1 MMRNSSLSL
10 FLGVTATALVLTP
23 TRAVAQTFDFNRVE
37 NLSIRPIESDSV
49 LSFFGDRTRNEG
61 YITFRNSDTT
71 APDAGHIDL
80 RPGID
85 NASYYIV
92 GPGRSPDPATR
103 GTRTASLEGLTG
115 LTNLSNYLKQN
126 DIPLSSIGIDFIPKS
141 DRDVTKTWN
150 LGEDKLGQDWFG
162 SPDSTIEESI
172 FQANPDDVENFLT
185 FGTTKIIDLGYTPAY
200 FISVNDNPGSAVGNF
215 NIFLTDPTPAF
226 KVPGLDPLASGLADA
241 FLQDV
246 AAGGGLVQQVSID
259 QPELSDFSFSSSQGY
274 EIITVSYPLELRI
287 VGSTSVPESSSVLGL
302 FMLGALG
309 TVARMTSQKLKQ

>member
-1 MMRNSSLSL
+1 MPNSSLSL
-10 FLGVTATALVLTP
+10 FLGVAATALVLTP
-23 TRAVAQTFDFNRVE
+23 TTAVAQTFDFGRVE
-37 NLSIRPIESDSV
+37 NIPVLPLESDSV
-49 LSFFGDRTRNEG
+49 LSFFGDIANNEG
-61 YITFRNSDTT
+61 NIGFSNEDPT
-71 APDAGHIDL
+71 APDAGHIGF
-80 RPGID
+80 RPGTD
-85 NASYYIV
+85 NVRYYAI

-103 GTRTASLEGLTG
+103 GTRSATLEGVTG
-115 LTNLSNYLKQN
+115 LPNFFNYLKEN
-126 DIPLSSIGIDFIPKS
+126 DIPLSSIGLDFGPKS

-172 FQANPDDVENFLT
+172 YQANPDDVENFLT
-185 FGTTKIIDLGYTPAY
+185 FGTTKIIDFGYTPFY
-200 FISVNDNPGSAVGNF
+200 FVSANDNPGSPVGNF
-215 NIFLTDPTPAF
+215 NNFWGNPIPAF

-246 AAGGGLVQQVSID
+246 AAGGGLVQEISID
-259 QPELSDFSFSSSQGY
+259 QIELSDLSFSVSQGF
-274 EIITVSYPLELRI
+274 EIITFSYPIEIRI